1 MPNVERSDSF
11 GNVITWG
18 WTGISGEGTF
28 GWEHVE
34 VNVLD
39 FVPEDYRSAVRIR
52 FQYTQYGGGTG
63 LGWYVDDVR
72 LTTSRSDRVA
82 VDMNDMDTWRL
93 IEGSI
98 AEGTTHSGTGAW
110 FCGGWSGGD
119 FHEGIDNS
127 LYTRAI
133 DLTTAR
139 TATLEFMAKFNLQKA
154 EDQPPDGFRVEI
166 SKNSGLSWVPLNF
179 GLRAS
184 WGVSGTE
191 SDASDGT
198 DGDGKS
204 FTGLDDGSNW
214 VPASSLTRMTI
225 NLNGYSGE
233 VVMLRFR
240 MITNTDGLHAE
251 DISESAFY
259 GFYIDD
265 IVVFGE
271 SQAGTRGIEAPL
283 PPAEIIPSEQSMV
296 PDTEGV
302 VIEQQT
308 INEQEPVA
316 LPDPLE
322 QEDVSPEPE
331 HGKLFVA
338 PLLFASAL
346 MIAVLAVRSMVRS
359 NRRRY

>member
-1 MPNVERSDSF
+1 LSVYKPVTDS
-11 GNVITWG
+11 
-18 WTGISGEGTF
+18 
-28 GWEHVE
+28 
-34 VNVLD
+34 
-39 FVPEDYRSAVRIR
+39 
-52 FQYTQYGGGTG
+52 
-63 LGWYVDDVR
+63 
-72 LTTSRSDRVA
+72 
-82 VDMNDMDTWRL
+82 
-93 IEGSI
+93 
-98 AEGTTHSGTGAW
+98 
-110 FCGGWSGGD
+110 
-119 FHEGIDNS
+119 EGIDLIVVKNGVFQPVF
-127 LYTRAI
+127 LQVK
-133 DLTTAR
+133 AR
-139 TATLEFMAKFNLQKA
+139 FNLQKA

-166 SKNSGLSWVPLNF
+166 SKNGGMNWAPLNF

-204 FTGLDDGSNW
+204 FTGLDEGSNW

-240 MITNTDGLHAE
+240 MVTNTDGLHAE

-259 GFYIDD
+259 GLYIDD

-271 SQAGTRGIEAPL
+271 SQAGTRGIEEPL
-283 PPAEIIPSEQSMV
+283 PPAEITPSEQSLV
-296 PDTEGV
+296 PETEDVG
-302 VIEQQT
+302 IEQQT
-308 INEQEPVA
+308 VIEQEAFA
-316 LPDPLE
+316 LPDPLD

-346 MIAVLAVRSMVRS
+346 MMAVLAVRSTVRS
-359 NRRRY
+359 KRRRY